1 MTTKKILT
9 RIATLD
15 DLQDLARLN
24 AEFNGF
30 SDLPEHLAKRLAD
43 PFCVEQPLLAEID
56 GHVIGFAALRIVP
69 CVFYAAPHG
78 ELTELFVKE
87 AYRRLGVGREL
98 LSLAE
103 EIAREKGVE
112 ELFILTGSSNQVAQ
126 TFYNSMGYQDGE
138 LALKRELSA

>member
-56 GHVIGFAALRIVP
+56 GHVIGFAALR
-69 CVFYAAPHG
+69 
-78 ELTELFVKE
+78 
-87 AYRRLGVGREL
+87 
-98 LSLAE
+98 
-103 EIAREKGVE
+103 
-112 ELFILTGSSNQVAQ
+112 
-126 TFYNSMGYQDGE
+126 
-138 LALKRELSA
+138 

>member
-9 RIATLD
+9 RVATPD

-30 SDLPEHLAKRLAD
+30 SAPPEHLARRLAD

-56 GHVIGFAALRIVP
+56 GDVVGFAALRVVP
-69 CVFYAAPHG
+69 CVFYAEPHG
-78 ELTELFVKE
+78 ELTELFVQK
-87 AYRRLGVGREL
+87 AYWRLGVGQEL

-103 EIAREKGVE
+103 KIAREKGVA
-112 ELFILTGSSNQVAQ
+112 ELFVLTGSSNHAAQ
-126 TFYNSMGYQDGE
+126 TFYKSMGYQDGE
-138 LALKRELSA
+138 LALKKELSA